1 MAGCLAT
8 LVWVRSTPRNP
19 GSSPCHARAPKV
31 TASSASPAS
40 VAGAWLGSLP
50 RLTDLQV
57 GEETACPTRCGPVWK
72 SEIQTIKSAAKSCS
86 SKAIQSLALQGP
98 RYMPPPPTG
107 TCSSLGLCAVLFWGQ
122 KPLVSGLAGSLLQD
136 LKLQGETQLH
146 TSSCHG
152 QPAQGL
158 CFSGLFRDHR
168 SWKVREPSWTLLGWA
183 QSPGLEKRGL
193 EHYVG
198 GHLGGHSKASEHCS
212 VTRTCGAPS

>member
-1 MAGCLAT
+1 MKDYPSFTHVCRFQSYSGRQPVMTKDKA
-8 LVWVRSTPRNP
+8 TPRNP

-98 RYMPPPPTG
+98 CYMPPPSG
-107 TCSSLGLCAVLFWGQ
+107 TCGSLGLCQ
-122 KPLVSGLAGSLLQD
+122 CSGLKLGPPIRTVHAKRMLHPQSLLGA
-136 LKLQGETQLH
+136 LLEVNLQG
-146 TSSCHG
+146 
-152 QPAQGL
+152 
-158 CFSGLFRDHR
+158 
-168 SWKVREPSWTLLGWA
+168 
-183 QSPGLEKRGL
+183 
-193 EHYVG
+193 
-198 GHLGGHSKASEHCS
+198 
-212 VTRTCGAPS
+212 